1 MTPAVIPGGLDARES
16 ASSSAKREFR
26 SPLAHLLHGL
36 NQPLTGLQ
44 CAMEVALARPRTP
57 EQYVEGLRQGL
68 ELTERMRALVGAI
81 REVVDEEERDVKD
94 KDEATELNPL
104 LREAVDE
111 LQPVA
116 AAKKLQITLDCPAAW
131 SWKVKDGRRRASSLM
146 FRLLESA
153 VSLAAP
159 ETALEIET
167 GDAPPG
173 AWMKICWRAAEPRA
187 EFSPPELGLL
197 VAQAGWERAGAE
209 WERRSEDDVETVTLR
224 RREVAGG
231 GCFKSGDLK

>member
-1 MTPAVIPGGLDARES
+1 VTPAVIPGGPDAREN
-16 ASSSAKREFR
+16 ASLRAKREFR
-26 SPLAHLLHGL
+26 SPLAQLLHGL

-44 CAMEVALARPRTP
+44 CAMEVALARPRTL
-57 EQYVEGLRQGL
+57 EEYVEGLRQGL

-104 LREAVDE
+104 LREVVDE

-116 AAKKLQITLDCPAAW
+116 EAKNLRITLDCPAAW
-131 SWKVKDGRRRASSLM
+131 SWKVKGGRRRASTLV

-153 VSLAAP
+153 ASLAAP
-159 ETALEIET
+159 ETVLEIET
-167 GDAPPG
+167 GGAAPG
-173 AWMKICWRAAEPRA
+173 ARMRICWRAAKPRA

-209 WERRSEDDVETVTLR
+209 WERRREDDAETVTIR
-224 RREVAGG
+224 RRGVGAG